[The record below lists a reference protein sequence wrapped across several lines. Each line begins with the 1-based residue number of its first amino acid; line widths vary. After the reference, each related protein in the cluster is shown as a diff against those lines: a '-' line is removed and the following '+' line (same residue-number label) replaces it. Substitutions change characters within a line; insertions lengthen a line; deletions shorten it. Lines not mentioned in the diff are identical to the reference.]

1 MRESELLTVPEAAV
15 VADVDVRD
23 VNRMI
28 DEEILPRELVK
39 LRDGRWL
46 ESKACAFVD
55 FYIHTAATLT
65 AEARINVIS
74 SALKAMKAN
83 KERPRSFD
91 GEFLTINFDR
101 FVERSEERHRKL
113 EEARAAVETD
123 KDILGGIPVFKG
135 TRVPVR
141 DVAASV
147 RKGIAKERIL
157 RAYPGMKEGMLEL
170 ATIYADANPARGRPR
185 EARRRS

>member
-1 MRESELLTVPEAAV
+1 MHGSELLTVSEAAV
-15 VADVDVRD
+15 VADVEVRD

-28 DEEILPRELVK
+28 DEGILPRELVT
-39 LRDGRWL
+39 LRDGRWV
-46 ESKACAFVD
+46 ESKACGFVN

-74 SALKAMKAN
+74 SALKAMKASN
-83 KERPRSFD
+83 EPLRSSE

-101 FVERSEERHRKL
+101 FVERAAERHRKL

-123 KDILGGIPVFKG
+123 KDILGGVPVFKG
-135 TRVPVR
+135 TRIPVR

-147 RKGIAKERIL
+147 KKGIAKERIL
-157 RAYPGMKEGMLEL
+157 RAYPGMREGMLEL